1 VEPQSSPAGDGW
13 GDDDDDDD
21 DWGEIEVSPSSQV
34 LLIIS

>member
-1 VEPQSSPAGDGW
+1 VEPQSSSAGDGW
-13 GDDDDDDD
+13 GDDDDD